1 MQKKIAKILKDFRR
15 FKIPCKCCVFNNLA
29 IPLNL
34 TRLPCLDYT
43 IGMNSTST
51 SWHSHLDETK
61 RGLARLLARENL
73 IVRHADVPTA
83 NFDLQSR
90 TLTLPKW
97 TNITVDQY
105 DLLIGHEVGHALYSD
120 DLDAV
125 KTSHQFPG
133 LHTYINVLEDVRI
146 ERRIKDEFPG
156 LRGSFT
162 RGYRDFFN
170 HGPIF
175 QLEKP
180 VEQYD
185 FIDRINIHY
194 KIGAHVDVPFSD
206 DERLILARL
215 DKCRTM
221 QDVVALARELW
232 NGQKKQNEEQQQQKQ
247 AGQIGQSSESSESS
261 ENTAPTAG
269 QSEKSDDQQE
279 SNGSGDE
286 SEESD
291 DEQSGNGSGEESD
304 DEQPSG
310 TVSGEQ
316 EPSTDEPEPST
327 DPVAETDQ
335 FNAEALSQLDRDQQT
350 GNTIDQVMLS
360 PLSATV
366 VKSSTVD
373 NGTFVRDALVHL
385 SQNPTRLA
393 TATATLG
400 TFQTKFGPTIAHMAR
415 EFDRRKTAKL
425 HERARTARTG
435 RIDLTKLASYKFRED
450 IFQQVT
456 IVPNGKSHGIV
467 LLIDGSGSMQGVF
480 GDVIEQVM
488 LFTQFAQRVHI
499 PVQAFMFHDGRSL
512 AAQTLLEQMPAYT
525 ARPSGVELVCL
536 YDSTQKN
543 HKQQQIVLAAVAHMF
558 NGDRYQSEIAVP
570 HIHLGMTPLN
580 GGLFLVERH
589 VAALK
594 QSLRLE
600 KMSLIVLTDGDASDT
615 VTYTTNGD
623 RYSLNRA
630 AIYRDTV
637 TRQVYNCVEERKAWD
652 GTSYF
657 TQQSNSDG
665 AMLVD
670 SIRRRHGARVVR
682 IHITDHPTS
691 RRLREDS
698 VSGVWTLVHS
708 SLLPRIVEQGM
719 TSLPSGM
726 ASKAASELRDKG
738 QTTFASESLYYDALI
753 VVTSNTLDLDDDDFE
768 SKDTTGWTAR
778 KIASSFTKANVN
790 AMKNRVFVNSVVPYL
805 A

>member
-1 MQKKIAKILKDFRR
+1 
-15 FKIPCKCCVFNNLA
+15 
-29 IPLNL
+29 
-34 TRLPCLDYT
+34 
-43 IGMNSTST
+43 MNSTST

-120 DLDAV
+120 DVEAV

-146 ERRIKDEFPG
+146 ERRVKEEFPG

-162 RGYRDFFN
+162 RGYRDFFQ

-180 VEQYD
+180 VDQYD

-232 NGQKKQNEEQQQQKQ
+232 NGQKKQNEEKQQEQ
-247 AGQIGQSSESSESS
+247 AGQTGQSSESSESS
-261 ENTAPTAG
+261 ESTAPTAG

-286 SEESD
+286 SEESESG
-291 DEQSGNGSGEESD
+291 EQNGDGSGEESD
-304 DEQPSG
+304 SEQPSG
-310 TVSGEQ
+310 NVSGEQ

-335 FNAEALSQLDRDQQT
+335 FNANALSQLEREDQT
-350 GNTIDQVMLS
+350 GDSIDQVLLAPMPKS
-360 PLSATV
+360 VVDACTV
-366 VKSSTVD
+366 SNAQFVQDAMTHLNTSTVRLTTATD
-373 NGTFVRDALVHL
+373 Y
-385 SQNPTRLA
+385 LA
-393 TATATLG
+393 T
-400 TFQTKFGPTIAHMAR
+400 FQSKFGPTIAHMAR

-456 IVPNGKSHGIV
+456 ILPNGKSHGIV

-488 LFTQFAQRVHI
+488 LFTQFAQRVNV
-499 PVQAFMFHDGRSL
+499 PVQAFMFHDAYLQIARERF
-512 AAQTLLEQMPAYT
+512 ADVPTYT
-525 ARPSGVELVCL
+525 ATASGVELVCL
-536 YDSTQKN
+536 YDSTQTHLKS
-543 HKQQQIVLAAVAHMF
+543 QQLALAA
-558 NGDRYQSEIAVP
+558 IAAQWNTPSYDARHNVLQVP
-570 HIHLGMTPLN
+570 HITLGMTPLN
-580 GGLFLVERH
+580 GALLLVERH

-594 QSLRLE
+594 QSRRLE
-600 KMSLIVLTDGDASDT
+600 KMSLIVLTDGDATDS
-615 VTYTTNGD
+615 VTYSTNGD
-623 RYSLNRA
+623 RYSVNRA

-682 IHITDHPTS
+682 IHITDHRTA
-691 RRLREDS
+691 RRLKADS
-698 VSGVWTLVHS
+698 AYEVWTLVHS

-726 ASKAASELRDKG
+726 VPKAVTDLKEKG
-738 QTTFASESLYYDALI
+738 QVTFASESLYYDALI
-753 VVTSNTLDLDDDDFE
+753 VVTSNTLDLDEDDFE

-778 KIASSFTKANVN
+778 KIATSFTKSNVN